1 MNIQKH
7 TLARFL
13 IASSIALG
21 VSLSAHANPMMDGVG
36 QGPGGHMGMHGMS
49 GPGMQGMD
57 HMPRFL
63 HGLNLSEAQ
72 RDKIFELMHAQMPA
86 MREKAKGLHKAHM
99 ELRQLEMSP
108 DYNEAKVKALTEANA
123 KTMAEMAQMRAR
135 TAHAIYQ
142 MLTPEQ
148 RKQIDEMKS
157 RPASRGMGKGGFGPG
172 MGRE

>member
-1 MNIQKH
+1 MNIHKH

-21 VSLSAHANPMMDGVG
+21 VSLSAHANPMMGGSG
-36 QGPGGHMGMHGMS
+36 QGPGGHMGMHGMHGMS

-63 HGLNLSEAQ
+63 HGLNLSDAQ

-86 MREKAKGLHKAHM
+86 MREKAKGLHKANM

-108 DYNEAKVKALTEANA
+108 DYSEAKVKA
-123 KTMAEMAQMRAR
+123 
-135 TAHAIYQ
+135 
-142 MLTPEQ
+142 
-148 RKQIDEMKS
+148 
-157 RPASRGMGKGGFGPG
+157 
-172 MGRE
+172 